1 MIKQHQY
8 KASQIMR
15 EIAAPILCSN
25 GVLSFNFS
33 ELKEGNNEFE
43 NGVVFRRGDYF
54 YTAEH
59 CVDEETKKK
68 NRCMRD
74 VCTND
79 PTVIVGSDL
88 IEIIGIELGK
98 GKSGYVVVQDN
109 KHLLFQYMKGKYSL
123 EYTST
128 AIDEVDDEGIDDNF
142 RTFATENHEFVK
154 YLGQT
159 FVDYF
164 LKLEI
169 QFMEFTSSN
178 FEELNQ
184 DNKESLALLIQQL
197 YEKGD
202 KVEKLEPPR
211 FNEVQFTSN
220 YISELKELIDNFNTN
235 FEQYINETHNYINK
249 NHTVR
254 IQKIITLNSNFW
266 DDHSYRVLVIISLRR
281 CKPLKCHIEK
291 DVVIAT

>member
-1 MIKQHQY
+1 MHDYVYLHCNKFKEAAAKYDHIDYLVDDSILTLQLNAKQ
-8 KASQIMR
+8 
-15 EIAAPILCSN
+15 
-25 GVLSFNFS
+25 
-33 ELKEGNNEFE
+33 
-43 NGVVFRRGDYF
+43 
-54 YTAEH
+54 
-59 CVDEETKKK
+59 
-68 NRCMRD
+68 
-74 VCTND
+74 
-79 PTVIVGSDL
+79 
-88 IEIIGIELGK
+88 
-98 GKSGYVVVQDN
+98 
-109 KHLLFQYMKGKYSL
+109 KYSL

-128 AIDEVDDEGIDDNF
+128 AIDEVDDEGIDDDF

-235 FEQYINETHNYINK
+235 FEQYINET
-249 NHTVR
+249 
-254 IQKIITLNSNFW
+254 
-266 DDHSYRVLVIISLRR
+266 
-281 CKPLKCHIEK
+281 
-291 DVVIAT
+291 